1 MTSPEDQLFLLKSEY
16 ARDRRLAEE
25 QIDDLQKILSDIWDE
40 KCLTRKLWE
49 RIAELLEQP
58 EEDIPVMYDPEPIT
72 KSDLLKLQQRVTKL
86 ERAMDSQSLPV
97 PP

>member
-1 MTSPEDQLFLLKSEY
+1 M
-16 ARDRRLAEE
+16 
-25 QIDDLQKILSDIWDE
+25 DIW
-40 KCLTRKLWE
+40 KQKGLTQKLWV
-49 RIAELLEQP
+49 RIAEFLEQD